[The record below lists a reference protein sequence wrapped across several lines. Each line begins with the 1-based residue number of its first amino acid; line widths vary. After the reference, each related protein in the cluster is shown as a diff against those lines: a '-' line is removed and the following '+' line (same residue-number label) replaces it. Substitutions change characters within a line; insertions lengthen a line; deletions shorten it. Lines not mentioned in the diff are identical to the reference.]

1 MYYRTLGKKLCLKED
16 VVPHKNM
23 IKCVNTQ
30 NPSQL
35 SDSAKKRK
43 LEHIEAIMTLG
54 VDSPKRAKRVLFE
67 DEEKTPQKA
76 TTSKMYQSSPSGVF
90 YVEAVPIN
98 VGCQVKPQMENQT
111 TTTKGL
117 IKTRSVGT
125 STSII
130 SASVLPV
137 RNTPSSP
144 VSSSPSSSSSFIKS
158 SSSSITLS
166 EQASESDKTSSSIVT
181 KETRKNTSILLIE
194 KQSRFYLGLPQRTY
208 YLVKMLSNWID
219 SSYVDILIT
228 LKKIRLDD
236 VYIRLGNDFGIS
248 AVRVG
253 NIFVKTVPKIAGVL
267 QNFVFWPDT
276 HIIKKLLPIPFRY
289 RYSNVISIIDCFEIE
304 IQKPSNPL
312 VQSQTWSEY
321 KKCNTL
327 KYLISCTP
335 NGFVNF
341 VSGGYGGRISDRD
354 IVKESNYLSE
364 LPQNISVMADRGFK
378 HIDALLLQ
386 HKCTLVRPPSVSEGK
401 KLSKSE
407 SREAKRIA
415 SLRIHIERII
425 RRVREFQMLRM
436 QSVVHNSLLYL
447 MNCIVIIVCG
457 LINVQEPLIK

>member
-1 MYYRTLGKKLCLKED
+1 M
-16 VVPHKNM
+16 
-23 IKCVNTQ
+23 
-30 NPSQL
+30 
-35 SDSAKKRK
+35 
-43 LEHIEAIMTLG
+43 
-54 VDSPKRAKRVLFE
+54 
-67 DEEKTPQKA
+67 
-76 TTSKMYQSSPSGVF
+76 
-90 YVEAVPIN
+90 
-98 VGCQVKPQMENQT
+98 
-111 TTTKGL
+111 
-117 IKTRSVGT
+117 
-125 STSII
+125 
-130 SASVLPV
+130 
-137 RNTPSSP
+137 
-144 VSSSPSSSSSFIKS
+144 
-158 SSSSITLS
+158 
-166 EQASESDKTSSSIVT
+166 
-181 KETRKNTSILLIE
+181 LIE

-208 YLVKMLSNWID
+208 YLVKMLSNWIN

-236 VYIRLGNDFGIS
+236 VYIRLRNDFGIS

-253 NIFVKTVPKIAGVL
+253 KIFVKTVPKIAGVL

-289 RYSNVISIIDCFEIE
+289 RYSNVISITDCFEIE

-341 VSGGYGGRISDRD
+341 VAGGYGGRISDRD

-436 QSVVHNSLLYL
+436 QYVVHNSLLYL